1 MMVQV
6 ALTEVYGNFGGLRY
20 KNVPLEMWSQSKKK
34 THQQM
39 KMPKKKTM
47 VGKLKKCQQ
56 RSKNQ
61 QECETLR
68 GKKIWFGVLFF

>member
-1 MMVQV
+1 MVQV

-39 KMPKKKTM
+39 KMPKKENIWSENRKNVSKGPKTSRN
-47 VGKLKKCQQ
+47 VKPFGE
-56 RSKNQ
+56 KN
-61 QECETLR
+61 
-68 GKKIWFGVLFF
+68 

>member
-1 MMVQV
+1 VQRVSSLHNCKRICKPALRDAVMVQV

-39 KMPKKKTM
+39 KMQKKKE
-47 VGKLKKCQQ
+47 
-56 RSKNQ
+56 N
-61 QECETLR
+61 
-68 GKKIWFGVLFF
+68 IWSENT